1 MKTYNFNTK
10 CPSLDD
16 MYKYIDKRGSN
27 EFVAAFEQH
36 LSNCE
41 LCKDAVEGL
50 QNTNI
55 NVVNQKISAT
65 QKQLFNSQHSFKKYR
80 FWAYAA
86 SIIILMGLS
95 LNYLYTGNTTSY
107 IQYQD
112 INYTAFSQKTSVS
125 NKKLLE
131 KSNDIFIYI
140 NSCNRIAYND
150 RFLSQKKLEQLI
162 KSKKDISLIRV
173 EVSSNNY
180 ACANKIIDN
189 IKNSITD
196 IPVITIKK

>member
-1 MKTYNFNTK
+1 
-10 CPSLDD
+10 
-16 MYKYIDKRGSN
+16 
-27 EFVAAFEQH
+27 
-36 LSNCE
+36 
-41 LCKDAVEGL
+41 
-50 QNTNI
+50 
-55 NVVNQKISAT
+55 
-65 QKQLFNSQHSFKKYR
+65 
-80 FWAYAA
+80 
-86 SIIILMGLS
+86 MGLS